1 MFLSV
6 FLFFFS
12 FFSEQRILF
21 LVFVAKT
28 LNYSVNSEA
37 MFSIEHVSA
46 AAHPEN
52 LLGMLSEA

>member
-1 MFLSV
+1 MFLR
-6 FLFFFS
+6 FF